1 MYTPQFSD
9 FASVSV
15 RRRGNLVSDAWALQ
29 SNMPAALNRM
39 VGILPAIFSAE
50 LVCQRC
56 RDKEKC
62 SLCVFSKQV
71 SKSDMQTLSA
81 M

>member
-9 FASVSV
+9 FATVSV
-15 RRRGNLVSDAWALQ
+15 RRLAWALE
-29 SNMPAALNRM
+29 SNMPAAVNRM
-39 VGILPAIFSAE
+39 VRILPTVFDAE

-62 SLCVFSKQV
+62 SLCVFSKQI
-71 SKSDMQTLSA
+71 SESDRQTLSA

>member
-9 FASVSV
+9 FASISV
-15 RRRGNLVSDAWALQ
+15 RRLAWALK
-29 SNMPAALNRM
+29 SNMPAAVNRM

-62 SLCVFSKQV
+62 SLCVFSKTV
-71 SKSDMQTLSA
+71 TENEKQTLSA

>member
-9 FASVSV
+9 FAVVSV
-15 RRRGNLVSDAWALQ
+15 RRLAWALQ
-29 SNMPAALNRM
+29 SNMPAAVNRM
-39 VGILPAIFSAE
+39 VGMLPVIFNAE
-50 LVCQRC
+50 LVCRRC

-62 SLCVFSKQV
+62 SLCVFSKPV
-71 SKSDMQTLSA
+71 TESDKQTLSA

>member
-1 MYTPQFSD
+1 
-9 FASVSV
+9 
-15 RRRGNLVSDAWALQ
+15 LE
-29 SNMPAALNRM
+29 SNMPAAVNRM
-39 VGILPAIFSAE
+39 VRILPTIFDAE

-62 SLCVFSKQV
+62 SLCVFSKQI
-71 SKSDMQTLSA
+71 SESDRQTLSA